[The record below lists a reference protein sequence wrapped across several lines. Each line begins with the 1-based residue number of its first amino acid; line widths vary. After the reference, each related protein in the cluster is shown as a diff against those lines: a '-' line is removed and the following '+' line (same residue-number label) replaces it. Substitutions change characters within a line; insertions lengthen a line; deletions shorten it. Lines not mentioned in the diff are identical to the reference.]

1 MRNKYGFWSLSKHKM
16 LMECEMKWALY
27 YYIAKRGEFESK
39 PPFLQLAWR
48 LKHLKNVFLL
58 FGELLHQIIEEEVN
72 KFMETGEVLS
82 ETKIREKLSVMLEQ
96 SFRKFRNNL
105 NLWYKDPQANT
116 MLYEIYYDGDLG
128 ENTTEFIKQRIDK
141 CVSGFI
147 HSTTINE
154 LIIKGNIKIM
164 EAEKFRSFYV
174 DGVRV
179 VLSADLI
186 YHDQDNDVWGIVDWK
201 SGKQS
206 QHDALQLSLYA
217 MYLENTYGANL
228 SDILVSNEYLE
239 NGTSKS
245 YVIDTYET
253 VKLRNLI
260 QQSAKKMAELED
272 NLQKSDTDVMGV
284 FHKTENKE
292 RCVKC
297 NFKAIC
303 LDEQKDIHINKFLRG
318 IGRKKGERTVKEQ
331 DIVMMR
337 EFVRSG
343 MPVDERV
350 VDFFLEESPYETEDS
365 YNSKLERMSEVLSG
379 Y

>member
-1 MRNKYGFWSLSKHKM
+1 
-16 LMECEMKWALY
+16 MKWALNY
-27 YYIAKRGEFESK
+27 HISKRGEFDSK
-39 PPFLQLAWR
+39 PPILQLAWR

-58 FGELLHQIIEEEVN
+58 FGDLLHQIIEEEVN
-72 KFMETGEVLS
+72 TFMETGEVLS
-82 ETKIREKLSVMLEQ
+82 ETKIREKLNVMLEQ
-96 SFRKFRNNL
+96 SFRKSKNDL
-105 NLWYKDPQANT
+105 NLWYKDPKANT
-116 MLYEIYYDGDLG
+116 MLYEIYYDGGLG

-147 HSTTINE
+147 HSKTINE
-154 LIIKGNIKIM
+154 LIIKGNVKIM

-201 SGKQS
+201 SGKQT

-217 MYLENTYGANL
+217 MYLENTYGAKL
-228 SDILVSNEYLE
+228 QDILVSNEFLE
-239 NGTSKS
+239 SGTSKS

-253 VKLRNLI
+253 DNLRDLI
-260 QQSAKKMAELED
+260 LQSAKRMAELEE
-272 NLQKSDTDVMGV
+272 NLHKSDTEVMDV

-292 RCVKC
+292 RCDTC

-303 LDEQKDIHINKFLRG
+303 LDEQKDIHINNFLRG
-318 IGRKKGERTVKEQ
+318 IGRKKGVRMVKER
-331 DIVMMR
+331 DIIMMR

-350 VDFFLEESPYETEDS
+350 VEFLEESPYETEDS
-365 YNSKLERMSEVLSG
+365 YRAKLERMSEFME

>member
-1 MRNKYGFWSLSKHKM
+1 MRNNYGFWSLSKHKM
-16 LMECEMKWALY
+16 LMECEMKWALNY
-27 YYIAKRGEFESK
+27 HISKRGEFDSK
-39 PPFLQLAWR
+39 PPILQLAWR

-58 FGELLHQIIEEEVN
+58 FGDLLHKIIEEEVN

-82 ETKIREKLSVMLEQ
+82 KTKIRGKLSDMLEQ
-96 SFRKFRNNL
+96 SFRESQNDL
-105 NLWYKDPQANT
+105 NLWYKDPKANT
-116 MLYEIYYDGDLG
+116 MLYEIYYDGGLG

-147 HSTTINE
+147 HSKTINE
-154 LIIKGNIKIM
+154 LIIKGNVKIM

-186 YHDQDNDVWGIVDWK
+186 YHDQDNEVWGIVDWK
-201 SGKQS
+201 SGKQT

-217 MYLENTYGANL
+217 MYLENTYGAKL
-228 SDILVSNEYLE
+228 QDILVSNDFLE
-239 NGTSKS
+239 SGTSKS

-253 VKLRNLI
+253 DNLRDLI
-260 QQSAKKMAELED
+260 LQSAKRMAELEE
-272 NLQKSDTDVMGV
+272 NLHKSDTEVMEL

-292 RCVKC
+292 RCDTC

-303 LDEQKDIHINKFLRG
+303 LDEQKDIHINNFLRG
-318 IGRKKGERTVKEQ
+318 IGRKKGERMVKER
-331 DIVMMR
+331 DIIMMR

-350 VDFFLEESPYETEDS
+350 VEFLEESPYETEDS
-365 YNSKLERMSEVLSG
+365 YRAKLERMSEFME

>member
-1 MRNKYGFWSLSKHKM
+1 MRNNYGFWSLSKHKM
-16 LMECEMKWALY
+16 LMECEMKWALN

-48 LKHLKNVFLL
+48 LKHLNNVFLL
-58 FGELLHQIIEEEVN
+58 FGDFIHQIIEEEVN
-72 KFMETGEVLS
+72 TLLETGEVLS
-82 ETKIREKLSVMLEQ
+82 EIKIRGKLSDLLEQ
-96 SFRKFRNNL
+96 SVRKSKNDL
-105 NLWYKDPQANT
+105 NLWYKDPKANT
-116 MLYEIYYDGDLG
+116 MLYEIYYDGGLG
-128 ENTTEFIKQRIDK
+128 ENTTQFIKQRIDK

-147 HSTTINE
+147 HSKTINE
-154 LIIKGNIKIM
+154 LIVKGNVKIM

-186 YHDQDNDVWGIVDWK
+186 YHEQDNDVWGIVDWK
-201 SGKQS
+201 TGKQS
-206 QHDALQLSLYA
+206 SQLDVQQLTLYA

-228 SDILVSNEYLE
+228 SNIQVSNEYLE
-239 NGTSKS
+239 NGTSKA
-245 YVIDTYET
+245 YNIDTYDT
-253 VKLRNLI
+253 DNLRNLI
-260 QQSAKKMAELED
+260 RQSAKKMAELEAKL
-272 NLQKSDTDVMGV
+272 NKSDTEVMGV

-292 RCVKC
+292 RCDKC

-303 LDEQKDIHINKFLRG
+303 LDEQKDLHIKNFLQG
-318 IGRKKGERTVKEQ
+318 IGRKKRERTMKER
-331 DIVMMR
+331 DIIMIR

-350 VDFFLEESPYETEDS
+350 VEFLEESPYETEDS
-365 YNSKLERMSEVLSG
+365 YTSKLERMSENMG

>member
-1 MRNKYGFWSLSKHKM
+1 
-16 LMECEMKWALY
+16 MKWALN

-48 LKHLKNVFLL
+48 LKHLNSLFLL
-58 FGELLHQIIEEEVN
+58 FGDFIHQIIEEEVN
-72 KFMETGEVLS
+72 TLMETGEVLS
-82 ETKIREKLSVMLEQ
+82 DTKIRGKLSDMLEQ
-96 SFRKFRNNL
+96 SFRKSKNDL
-105 NLWYKDPQANT
+105 DLWHKDPKATT
-116 MLYEIYYDGDLG
+116 MLYEIYYDGGLG
-128 ENTTEFIKQRIDK
+128 DNTTQLIKQRIDK
-141 CVSGFI
+141 CVSGFV
-147 HSTTINE
+147 HSATINE
-154 LIIKGNIKIM
+154 IIVKGNVKIM

-201 SGKQS
+201 TGKQA
-206 QHDALQLSLYA
+206 QDDVLQLALYS
-217 MYLENTYGANL
+217 MYLEYTYGANL
-228 SDILVSNEYLE
+228 DIMVTNEYLE

-245 YVIDTYET
+245 YVIDKYET
-253 VKLRNLI
+253 DNLRNLV
-260 QQSAKKMAELED
+260 QQSAKRMAELEENI
-272 NLQKSDTDVMGV
+272 NLPDTEVMGV

-292 RCVKC
+292 RCDKC

-303 LDEQKDIHINKFLRG
+303 LEEQKDMHINNFLQG
-318 IGRKKGERTVKEQ
+318 VGRKKGKRAVKER

-350 VDFFLEESPYETEDS
+350 IDFLEESPYETEDS
-365 YNSKLERMSEVLSG
+365 HRSKVERMSEFMIG

>member
-1 MRNKYGFWSLSKHKM
+1 MRKNYEFWSLSKHKM
-16 LMECEMKWALY
+16 LMECEMKWALN
-27 YYIAKRGEFESK
+27 YYISKRGEFESK

-58 FGELLHQIIEEEVN
+58 FGDLLHKLIEEEVN
-72 KFMETGEVLS
+72 TFMETGEVLS
-82 ETKIREKLSVMLEQ
+82 ETKIREKLSDMLEQ
-96 SFRKFRNNL
+96 SFRKSKNNL
-105 NLWYKDPQANT
+105 DLWYKDPKANT
-116 MLYEIYYDGDLG
+116 MLYEIYYDGGLG
-128 ENTTEFIKQRIDK
+128 ENTTQFIKQRIDK

-154 LIIKGNIKIM
+154 LIVKGNVKIM

-201 SGKQS
+201 SGKQT
-206 QHDALQLSLYA
+206 QDDALQLALYS
-217 MYLENTYGANL
+217 MYLENTYGAKL
-228 SDILVSNEYLE
+228 QDIMLTNEYLE
-239 NGTSKS
+239 SNTSKS
-245 YVIDTYET
+245 YAIDTYET
-253 VKLRNLI
+253 DNLRKLI
-260 QQSAKKMAELED
+260 QQSAKKMAELEE
-272 NLQKSDTDVMGV
+272 NLHKPDKEVMNL

-292 RCVKC
+292 RCDKC

-303 LDEQKDIHINKFLRG
+303 LEEQKDMHINNFLQG
-318 IGRKKGERTVKEQ
+318 IGREKGERTMKER
-331 DIVMMR
+331 DIIMMR

-343 MPVDERV
+343 MPVDERLV
-350 VDFFLEESPYETEDS
+350 EFLEESPYETEDS
-365 YNSKLERMSEVLSG
+365 YTSKIERMSEMG

>member
-16 LMECEMKWALY
+16 LMECEMKWALN

-48 LKHLKNVFLL
+48 LKHIKNVFLL

-72 KFMETGEVLS
+72 TFMETGEVLS
-82 ETKIREKLSVMLEQ
+82 ETKIRGRLSDMLEQ
-96 SFRKFRNNL
+96 SFRKSKSDL
-105 NLWYKDPQANT
+105 DLWYKDPKANT
-116 MLYEIYYDGDLG
+116 MLYEIYYDGGLG
-128 ENTTEFIKQRIDK
+128 KNTTQFIKQRIDK

-154 LIIKGNIKIM
+154 LIVKGSVKIM

-174 DGVRV
+174 DGVKV
-179 VLSADLI
+179 ILSADLI
-186 YHDQDNDVWGIVDWK
+186 YHDQDNDIWGIIDWK
-201 SGKQS
+201 SGKKKPQ
-206 QHDALQLSLYA
+206 DAQQLALYA
-217 MYLENTYGANL
+217 MYLENTYGANIQ
-228 SDILVSNEYLE
+228 DILVSNEYLE

-245 YVIDTYET
+245 YVIDTYDT
-253 VKLRNLI
+253 DSLRNII
-260 QQSAKKMAELED
+260 QQSAKRMAELEEHI
-272 NLQKSDTDVMGV
+272 NIPDTEVMGV

-292 RCVKC
+292 QCDKC

-303 LDEQKDIHINKFLRG
+303 LEEQKDMHINNFLQG
-318 IGRKKGERTVKEQ
+318 IGRKKKERTMKER
-331 DIVMMR
+331 DIIMMR

-350 VDFFLEESPYETEDS
+350 VEFLEESPYETEDS